1 MHLNKLFEV
10 QADGR
15 YPKSWIT
22 WQIAQIAYREYVKQ
36 YGDGQTLEDI
46 NVRGG
51 FSWSELEH

>member
-1 MHLNKLFEV
+1 MNKLFEV